1 VSPALKF
8 NCPLSQID
16 QNFHSDEP
24 KPLTRRPVVIGP
36 RKMVDWHGKSC
47 PVVGTL
53 PPFPHTSRTYDI
65 LFNLSQARYP
75 CAHGFETQ
83 VGHVDRLIPRC

>member
-24 KPLTRRPVVIGP
+24 KPLTRRPVVIGL
-36 RKMVDWHGKSC
+36 RKSWIGIGSSGRSAATFSQHQ
-47 PVVGTL
+47 P
-53 PPFPHTSRTYDI
+53 
-65 LFNLSQARYP
+65 NLQYP
-75 CAHGFETQ
+75 LQSSANSLSCAHGFDTQ
-83 VGHVDRLIPRC
+83 VDHVDRLILGC